1 MTGLDFGAD
10 AWNPEL
16 PRGDS
21 YIRRTIMKPTKSNH
35 IVLALAL
42 LTCLSTFNLQLST
55 AFAQGTAFTYQGR
68 LNDGGS
74 PANGT
79 NYGMVFYLYD
89 APTNGNLLG
98 NEGIASVTAS
108 NGLFTVP
115 LSFGN
120 VFDGNPRWLAITLQ
134 KNGSG
139 FTTLSP
145 CQQIMPTLYAIMA
158 NTASNLLGTL
168 TAAQLSA
175 GTANVSITGNAAT
188 ATTANNFS
196 GSLSG
201 DVTGTQ
207 GATAVAN
214 VGGQSAAN
222 VAGGANAA
230 NAATSAA
237 TANTIVRRDAS
248 GDFSA
253 GTGPENLAGD

>member
-108 NGLFTVP
+108 NGLFTVS

-120 VFDGNPRWLAITLQ
+120 VFDGNPRWLEITVQ

-145 CQQIMPTLYAIMA
+145 RQQITPTPYAI
-158 NTASNLLGTL
+158 TAGNLNGALP
-168 TAAQLSA
+168 SA
-175 GTANVSITGNAAT
+175 
-188 ATTANNFS
+188 
-196 GSLSG
+196 SLSG
-201 DVTGTQ
+201 TYANAVTLNN
-207 GATAVAN
+207 GANSFSGNGANVTNVNAVALN
-214 VGGQSAAN
+214 GLNATNFWQIGGN
-222 VAGGANAA
+222 AG
-230 NAATSAA
+230 
-237 TANTIVRRDAS
+237 
-248 GDFSA
+248 
-253 GTGPENLAGD
+253 